1 MIADSGGSRSRPV
14 VGDPRISDFSIH
26 SNFMMTRTEPNS
38 SFYVIQTSTETI
50 EVIAAIRPSGKRKIW
65 ADPRS
70 SWMTNLGC
78 SAFTDEEGNAISSNL
93 ITEQVDSVTE

>member
-1 MIADSGGSRSRPV
+1 LCLANF
-14 VGDPRISDFSIH
+14 VGFSEKQLNGESILKLLQPLGRAG
-26 SNFMMTRTEPNS
+26 NVKVR
-38 SFYVIQTSTETI
+38 
-50 EVIAAIRPSGKRKIW
+50 

-78 SAFTDEEGNAISSNL
+78 SGFTDEEGNAISNL